1 MTLATD
7 LRSGTSSLV
16 ALATRDLDAFWA
28 EIAVYEAAAYAGD
41 AQAAA
46 TLRTALM
53 DVLPTL
59 AGQYQD
65 AAIALTADLYDLERL
80 RLNIDGDFRADGI
93 SIPDGGHVLA
103 GWALKEAVD
112 GSGLYGLIKG
122 GLTKRVMQ
130 AANRT
135 VMNATHADPRAT
147 GWQRVARSS
156 GGCTFCRMLAGRGA
170 VYSRETADFAAH
182 GNCLC
187 VATVA
192 WDGREIPVK
201 PYTPSLRASTPA
213 ERAAVYE
220 YLRTHDI
227 P

>member
-16 ALATRDLDAFWA
+16 ALAARNLDAFWA

-41 AQAAA
+41 AGAA
-46 TLRTALM
+46 TTLRAALM
-53 DVLPTL
+53 DVLPSL
-59 AGQYQD
+59 AGSYQD
-65 AAIALTADLYDLERL
+65 AAIALSAELYDLERL

-93 SIPDGGHVLA
+93 EIPDGGHVLA
-103 GWALKEAVD
+103 GWALTEAVNPD
-112 GSGLYGLIKG
+112 GLHGLVKG
-122 GLTKRVMQ
+122 GITKRIMQ

-135 VMNATHADPRAT
+135 VMGATLADPRAT

-170 VYSRETADFAAH
+170 VYTRESADFAAH

-187 VATVA
+187 VATAA
-192 WDGREIPVK
+192 WSGRELPVK
-201 PYTPSLRASTPA
+201 PYTPSPRSSTPA
-213 ERAAVYE
+213 ERAAVRE
-220 YLRTHDI
+220 WIATHDI

>member
-1 MTLATD
+1 MTLAAD

-16 ALATRDLDAFWA
+16 ALATRDLNAFWA

-41 AQAAA
+41 ARAAA
-46 TLRTALM
+46 TLREALM

-65 AAIALTADLYDLERL
+65 AAIALAAELYDLERL
-80 RLNIDGDFRADGI
+80 RLNIDGDFRAGGI

-103 GWALKEAVD
+103 GWALTEAV
-112 GSGLYGLIKG
+112 SPEGLHGLIKG
-122 GLTKRVMQ
+122 GVTKRVMQ

-135 VMNATHADPRAT
+135 VMGASQTDPKAT

-156 GGCTFCRMLAGRGA
+156 GGCIFCRMLAGRGA
-170 VYSRETADFAAH
+170 VYTRETADFAAH
-182 GNCLC
+182 GNCMC

-192 WDGREIPVK
+192 WSGREIPVK

-213 ERAAVYE
+213 ERAAVRE
-220 YLRTHDI
+220 WVASHDI